1 MRWLDDIINSRVV
14 SLHKLWA
21 IVKVREPWRDADHE
35 VKKS

>member
-1 MRWLDDIINSRVV
+1 MRWLDDIINSRDMN
-14 SLHKLWA
+14 LRKLQE

>member
-1 MRWLDDIINSRVV
+1 MRWLHYIINSRDV
-14 SLHKLWA
+14 SVRKLWK